1 MFDRFVGLA
10 LKGLRFLKTTLDLV
24 KLGIIKTGWTAR
36 IIENNVNEIYLQPS
50 KCSYATLTANF
61 IPSQASV
68 SFLLCPKIIIDS
80 LIFSGD
86 IQRDCKPQIGQ
97 EA

>member
-1 MFDRFVGLA
+1 MLYILRAAQRLDPLKANPTNTLKYLVGNLPTNCFSVFDHFVGLA

-50 KCSYATLTANF
+50 KC
-61 IPSQASV
+61 
-68 SFLLCPKIIIDS
+68 
-80 LIFSGD
+80 
-86 IQRDCKPQIGQ
+86 
-97 EA
+97 

>member
-1 MFDRFVGLA
+1 MLYILRAAQRLDPLKANPTNTLKSLVGNLPTNCFSLFDRFVGLA

-50 KCSYATLTANF
+50 KC
-61 IPSQASV
+61 
-68 SFLLCPKIIIDS
+68 
-80 LIFSGD
+80 
-86 IQRDCKPQIGQ
+86 
-97 EA
+97 